1 MNTTTT
7 AAAVTAAVA
16 NRSTTSEK
24 RQPESIQHRVMKSV
38 SEYNKQLNQERK
50 EDRRVCMDLQT
61 YTIHY
66 PVGLGADNK
75 ALRYWSRRRR
85 RASPLFSGGR
95 RYPVALL
102 PTQYQDWFLH
112 YTSNE
117 LKYFPLNTVTQGPLL
132 NLDKLPPL
140 LEMNLGGGGGDGN
153 TSDSDLDGSD
163 VLSDLDDDS
172 SCSCGEEHCPPPAR
186 SNTKSQTGSSSNSEA
201 GSRTSRLA
209 SYDENSLPPPPQLQ
223 LYPGCKPNALHLNNN
238 SQSGN
243 VNNGPAT
250 TVPAVVNNK
259 VLGNC
264 KVCKQQITSAQ
275 AENSLTCADCGTTS
289 HPACLDISG
298 ELLSA
303 IRLYQ
308 WQCMDCKSCN
318 QCGMPHDEDKMM
330 FCDKCDRGYHTYCV
344 GLTTIP
350 DGHWVCSLCAV
361 CANCRSRKASE
372 TSVSVQW
379 QHALIKIQHDG
390 QTITRHQVYCETC
403 STLRKI

>member
-1 MNTTTT
+1 MNTS
-7 AAAVTAAVA
+7 A
-16 NRSTTSEK
+16 NRSTTEK

-66 PVGLGADNK
+66 PVGLGTDNK
-75 ALRYWSRRRR
+75 GLRYWTKRRRR
-85 RASPLFSGGR
+85 SSPLFSGGR

-112 YTSNE
+112 YSSNE

-140 LEMNLGGGGGDGN
+140 LEMNLGN
-153 TSDSDLDGSD
+153 TSDSDMDGSD

-172 SCSCGEEHCPPPAR
+172 SCSCGEEHCPPPR
-186 SNTKSQTGSSSNSEA
+186 KSSQMGSNSSSNNSEA
-201 GSRTSRLA
+201 GVDSNSRTSRLA
-209 SYDENSLPPPPQLQ
+209 IYDENSLPPPPLHV
-223 LYPGCKPNALHLNNN
+223 YPGCNPNSHMSNSQLSFSGQNNNLNN
-238 SQSGN
+238 SSL
-243 VNNGPAT
+243 NGPQVT
-250 TVPAVVNNK
+250 TANTISNTNSKAVQ
-259 VLGNC
+259 GNC
-264 KVCKQQITSAQ
+264 KVCKQLVTSAQ
-275 AENSLTCADCGTTS
+275 SENALICGDCGNIS
-289 HPACLDISG
+289 HPACLDIGG

-303 IRLYQ
+303 IRLYK

-350 DGHWVCSLCAV
+350 EGHWVCSLCAICV
-361 CANCRSRKASE
+361 NCNSRKASE
-372 TSVSVQW
+372 TSSTVQW
-379 QHALIKIQHDG
+379 QHALVKTTAPDG
-390 QTITRHQVYCETC
+390 QTITRHQVFCETC